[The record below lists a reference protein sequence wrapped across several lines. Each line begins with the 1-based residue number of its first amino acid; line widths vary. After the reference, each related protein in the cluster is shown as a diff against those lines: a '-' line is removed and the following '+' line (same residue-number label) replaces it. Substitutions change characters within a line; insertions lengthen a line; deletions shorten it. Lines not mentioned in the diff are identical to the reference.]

1 MKYIPLRTFTFFP
14 SSFKTYSTVVRM
26 PFSSTE
32 SDIFCTGASMRTLT
46 TIEMAQ
52 LKRCTPSSSISS
64 AQDVFI
70 LKILSQA
77 VLLEMILAHTLTL

>member
-46 TIEMAQ
+46 TIEIQ